1 MGYRHLNIDEREVIL
16 KMRAEK
22 TTMQQIGEYLGHS
35 AGTISRELSRN
46 VSSTHDYKPHL
57 AQRYYEKRREA
68 SKEPYRLEEDASLRE
83 YVEKKLKQ
91 YWSPEQI
98 GGRLHKEHGID
109 ISSVTIYSWIYRNR
123 VEGGEFYKYLRQSH
137 RRRRKRCVGEDR
149 RGQMPDRRMIDE
161 RPKVVNERR
170 RIGDWEDDTV
180 EGSKGNGFIA
190 THVERKTRYTVAV
203 KVDDKSADTVTR
215 ATLDAMRKLPPD
227 KVKTMMFDNGKEF
240 AGFKKLER
248 GLDMRS
254 YFARPYHSWE
264 RGTNENTNGLLRQF
278 FPKGMDF
285 GTIIQLD
292 VDIALELLNNRP
304 RKCLNYRTPT
314 KVFWSKP
321 EALRFRLKF
330 WRIIS
335 FFI

>member
-16 KMRAEK
+16 KMQAQQTSMR
-22 TTMQQIGEYLGHS
+22 QIGERLERD

-57 AQRYYEKRREA
+57 AQRYYEKRRAE
-68 SKEPYRLEEDASLRE
+68 SKEPYRLKENVFLRE
-83 YVEKKLKQ
+83 YVKKKLKE

-98 GGRLHKEHGID
+98 SGRIREDQWIQ
-109 ISSVTIYSWIYRNR
+109 ISPLTIYSWIYRDR
-123 VEGGEFYKYLRQSH
+123 VEGGKFYKYLRQSH
-137 RRRRKRCVGEDR
+137 RRRRKRRSGEDS
-149 RGQMPDRRMIDE
+149 RGQMPNRRMIDE
-161 RPKVVNERR
+161 RPKVVNERK
-170 RIGDWEDDTV
+170 RIGDWEGDTI
-180 EGSKGNGFIA
+180 EGSKGSGFIA

-203 KVDDKSADTVTR
+203 KMADKSADTVTK
-215 ATLDAMRKLPPD
+215 ATIAAMKKLPPE
-227 KVKTMMFDNGKEF
+227 KVKTMTFDNGKEF
-240 AGFKKLER
+240 AGFKELER

-285 GTIIQLD
+285 GRIMQSD

-314 KVFWSKP
+314 EVFWSKP
-321 EALRFRLKF
+321 MCCA
-330 WRIIS
+330 S
-335 FFI
+335 D

>member
-1 MGYRHLNIDEREVIL
+1 MGYGHLNIDEREVIL
-16 KMRAEK
+16 KMRAQQAS
-22 TTMQQIGEYLGHS
+22 MQNIGDSLGRS
-35 AGTISRELSRN
+35 KGTISRELSRN

-57 AQRYYEKRREA
+57 AQRYYEKRRKE
-68 SKEPYRLEEDASLRE
+68 SKEPYRLEEDVFLRE
-83 YVEKKLKQ
+83 YVEKKLRK

-98 GGRLHKEHGID
+98 SGRIMDDHGIQ
-109 ISSVTIYSWIYRNR
+109 ISPLTLYSWIYRNR
-123 VEGGEFYKYLRQSH
+123 AEGGEFYKYLRQSH
-137 RRRRKRCVGEDR
+137 RRRRKRRSGEDR
-149 RGQMPDRRMIDE
+149 RGQMPERRMIDQ

-170 RIGDWEDDTV
+170 RIGDWEGDTV
-180 EGSKGNGFIA
+180 EGSKGSGFIA

-203 KVDDKSADTVTR
+203 KVADKSADTVTK
-215 ATLDAMRKLPPD
+215 ATIAAMKNLPPE
-227 KVKTMMFDNGKEF
+227 KVKTMTFDNGKEF
-240 AGFKKLER
+240 AGFKELER

-304 RKCLNYRTPT
+304 RKCLSYRTPT
-314 KVFWSKP
+314 EVFWSKP
-321 EALRFRLKF
+321 MRCA
-330 WRIIS
+330 S
-335 FFI
+335 D